1 MSQPSRASIV
11 SAYVIPLL
19 AWAVAVVANWSTSLL
34 YGLTGDSDSASYI
47 ECARSLAQGRGF
59 QITRAFD
66 GLDPGMYEP
75 IRLWPPGY
83 PVLIAGLVKLG
94 LDATTAGLAVAA
106 LGAGAF
112 VVLFSHVCRVR
123 LGPLLGIMLASAIAV
138 SRPLVLMCTS
148 CLSDGVYLFFAAI
161 ALLMLGHSSQ
171 ARRPVLWCL
180 GAGFMTGM
188 GWVTRN
194 AGVAAGAAAFL
205 YFAGAFFAIPFRH
218 VLMRGLAWSSGFF
231 AAATWLIVRNVRT
244 FGKINPY
251 SMPPSERG
259 LVANTTDAV
268 CAIVSDL
275 AGTTRLSDGLIA
287 ASAAGVAAVIIAMAG
302 WKARAILMQ
311 RGWWA
316 RHLTD
321 VVLVL
326 YAAVYMAVVVVSRSV
341 YRWGEFVG
349 PRHTIQIE
357 WILLLLCGS
366 AALYFAGTSRA
377 RRGAVAASAGLL
389 LTVQG
394 VAQVRAILARAADE
408 SRIVTPEQAKRIA
421 SDLGSGE
428 VVLTDSQSSLR
439 QFAGVP
445 ARAIPSSADGEK
457 PLTLSDIEFA
467 AEDGRLWGI
476 VLANP
481 EEVTPEM
488 GDAML
493 QIVQRPESVAG
504 FEVVEGF
511 EDMVVLKWVG
521 KPK

>member
-1 MSQPSRASIV
+1 
-11 SAYVIPLL
+11 
-19 AWAVAVVANWSTSLL
+19 
-34 YGLTGDSDSASYI
+34 
-47 ECARSLAQGRGF
+47 
-59 QITRAFD
+59 
-66 GLDPGMYEP
+66 MYEP
-75 IRLWPPGY
+75 MRLWPPGY
-83 PVLIAGLVKLG
+83 PVLIAGLLKLG
-94 LDATTAGLAVAA
+94 FDATAAGLAVAA

-112 VVLFSHVCRVR
+112 VVLFAHVCRVR
-123 LGPLLGIMLASAIAV
+123 LGPLLGIMLATAVAV

-148 CLSDGVYLFFAAI
+148 CLSDGVYLFFAAA

-180 GAGFMTGM
+180 GAGFMTGL

-205 YFAGAFFAIPFRH
+205 YFAGAFFAIPFRN

-231 AAATWLIVRNVRT
+231 MAATWLIVRNVQT

-251 SMPPSERG
+251 TMPPSERG
-259 LVANTTDAV
+259 FVANLTDAV

-275 AGTTRLSDGLIA
+275 AGTTRISDSLIA
-287 ASAAGVAAVIIAMAG
+287 ATAAGAAMVIAAVAA
-302 WKARAILMQ
+302 WKARAILVH
-311 RGWWA
+311 REWWA

-321 VVLVL
+321 VVLVM
-326 YAAVYMAVVVVSRSV
+326 YAGTYMAVVVVSRSV

-357 WILLLLCGS
+357 WILLLLGGS
-366 AALYFAGTSRA
+366 AALYFTGSSRA
-377 RRGAVAASAGLL
+377 RRGVLTASAGLL
-389 LTVQG
+389 LTIQA
-394 VAQVRAILARAADE
+394 VAQVRAIRARAADE

-481 EEVTPEM
+481 EEVTTEM
-488 GDAML
+488 GDAL
-493 QIVQRPESVAG
+493 VQIAQRPETVAG
-504 FEVVEGF
+504 FEAVDGF
-511 EDMVVLKWVG
+511 EGMVVLKWIG